1 MNDLGTNTED
11 IRSENP
17 TTLIFISLY
26 LPPPDTLKSN
36 SKPINTSFGTLG
48 KPCPAA
54 AGQGL
59 PKVPKDVLMGLEFD
73 LSVSGGGKYRDMKIR
88 VVGFSDRIS
97 SVLVPKSFMT
107 WAHVM
112 NDLGTNTEDIR
123 SENPTTLIF
132 ISLYLP
138 PPDTL
143 KSNSKPINTSFGT
156 LGKPCPAAA
165 GQGLPKV
172 PKDVLMGLEFDLSVS
187 GGGKYR
193 DMKIR
198 VVGFSDRISSVLVPK
213 SFMTWANS
221 YFGEQSTNYSRLI
234 IKVKDL
240 ASPDLS
246 YELNKLN
253 LELNKELLGGKVVN
267 RVAIISSTI
276 ILCFGLM
283 VFLLSALLIISTLK
297 LKLVAIK
304 ENLRLLSQIG
314 YSQSQILKA
323 YLKPLFRNALVLTIL
338 NTFVYLLTKKQINN
352 WYKQLGLNID
362 NFSLTPV
369 VLMFVLVTLVVLLT
383 RNTVVK
389 ILRQNPS

>member
-1 MNDLGTNTED
+1 MKTIQKLINTDNKSHSIFAWFGIGLGILCLMISLTLQLDVYQLNQNDNGSNSNEGFIIVNKQIGILNALNDASVKFTDNDLQDIKTNDWALDADGFVSNNYRITLSSRRFNFRTELFFESVG
-11 IRSENP
+11 R
-17 TTLIFISLY
+17 TFI
-26 LPPPDTLKSN
+26 DTDLDDFEWTK
-36 SKPINTSFGTLG
+36 
-48 KPCPAA
+48 
-54 AGQGL
+54 
-59 PKVPKDVLMGLEFD
+59 KDN
-73 LSVSGGGKYRDMKIR
+73 
-88 VVGFSDRIS
+88 
-97 SVLVPKSFMT
+97 LVPVIMSNQFY
-107 WAHVM
+107 
-112 NDLGTNTEDIR
+112 N
-123 SENPTTLIF
+123 
-132 ISLYLP
+132 LY
-138 PPDTL
+138 
-143 KSNSKPINTSFGT
+143 NFGF
-156 LGKPCPAAA
+156 AA